1 METINVRLENRV
13 ALITGGGSGIGRA
26 IAELFAREGAKV
38 VAADRYLD
46 RAEETAAMIT
56 AAGGKATA
64 ADVDVSNGAAV
75 EAMVK
80 QSIDAYGRID
90 ILVNNAGISVGSDI
104 LTIDEATWDLNLN
117 VVLKGVFLCSK
128 AVLPGMI
135 ERGNGVIIN
144 MSSVN
149 GLYGIGEEPYSAAKA
164 GMINLTQNM
173 AVKYG
178 PQGVRV
184 NCICPGSI
192 QTPIWGERVAEDPQI
207 FDKLAK
213 WYPLRRVG
221 QPEDV
226 ASAALFLASDESS
239 WITGAILPVDG
250 GLTAGNEYLG
260 SDLGN

>member
-1 METINVRLENRV
+1 MRLSNRV
-13 ALITGGGSGIGRA
+13 AIITGGGSGIGRA
-26 IAELFAREGAKV
+26 TALLFAKEGAKV
-38 VAADRYLD
+38 VPADRYLD
-46 RAEETAAMIT
+46 RAEETVKLIKDT
-56 AAGGKATA
+56 GGEATA
-64 ADVDVSNGAAV
+64 AEVDVADSAKV

-80 QSIDAYGRID
+80 QAINAYGRID
-90 ILVNNAGISVGSDI
+90 ILMNNAGISAGNDI

-135 ERGNGVIIN
+135 ERNQGVILNI
-144 MSSVN
+144 SSVN

-178 PQGVRV
+178 PKGVRV

-192 QTPIWGERVAEDPQI
+192 ETPIWGERVKEEPQI
-207 FDKLAK
+207 FEKLAK

-226 ASAALFLASDESS
+226 ASAALFLASAEAS

-250 GLTAGNEYLG
+250 GLTAGNEHLG
-260 SDLGN
+260 SDLGS

>member
-1 METINVRLENRV
+1 MRLQDRV

-26 IAELFAREGAKV
+26 TALLFAKEGAKV
-38 VAADRYLD
+38 VPADRYLD
-46 RAEETAAMIT
+46 RAEETVELIND
-56 AAGGKATA
+56 AGGEATA
-64 ADVDVSNGAAV
+64 AEVDVADSIKV

-80 QSIDAYGRID
+80 AANDAYGRVD
-90 ILVNNAGISVGSDI
+90 ILMNNAGISAGNDI

-117 VVLKGVFLCSK
+117 IVLKGVFLCSK
-128 AVLPGMI
+128 AVLPGML
-135 ERGNGVIIN
+135 ERNQGVIIN
-144 MSSVN
+144 ISSVN

-184 NCICPGSI
+184 ICICPGSI
-192 QTPIWGERVAEDPQI
+192 ETPIWSERVKEEPRI
-207 FDKLAK
+207 FEKLAK

-226 ASAALFLASDESS
+226 ANAALFLASDEAS

-250 GLTAGNEYLG
+250 GLTAGNEHLG
-260 SDLGN
+260 SDLGS

>member
-1 METINVRLENRV
+1 VRLDNRV

-38 VAADRYLD
+38 VPADRYLD
-46 RAEETAAMIT
+46 RAEETVALIT
-56 AAGGKATA
+56 AAGGEATA
-64 ADVDVSNGAAV
+64 AEVDVSNGAAV
-75 EAMVK
+75 DAMVK
-80 QSIDAYGRID
+80 RAVDVYGRID

-135 ERGNGVIIN
+135 ERGSGVIIN

-192 QTPIWGERVAEDPQI
+192 QTPIWGERIKEDPQI

>member
-1 METINVRLENRV
+1 VRLENRV

-75 EAMVK
+75 EAMLK

-135 ERGNGVIIN
+135 ERGSGVIIN

>member
-1 METINVRLENRV
+1 VRLENRV

-38 VAADRYLD
+38 VPADRYLD
-46 RAEETAAMIT
+46 RAEETAAFIT
-56 AAGGKATA
+56 SAGGEATA
-64 ADVDVSNGAAV
+64 AEVDVSNGATV
-75 EAMVK
+75 VAMVK
-80 QSIDAYGRID
+80 QTIDAYGRID

-135 ERGNGVIIN
+135 ERGSGVIIN

-213 WYPLRRVG
+213 WYPLRRIG